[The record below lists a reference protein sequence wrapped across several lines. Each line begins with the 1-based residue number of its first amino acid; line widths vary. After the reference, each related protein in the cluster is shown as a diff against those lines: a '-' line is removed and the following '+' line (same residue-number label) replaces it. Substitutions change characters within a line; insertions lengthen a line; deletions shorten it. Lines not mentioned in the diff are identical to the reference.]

1 MVCKNWNIRTV
12 GPIRLTTLH
21 KGCIHKHYTY
31 MSIVAACTGVCP
43 KNMAL
48 GQVVTKIVGHVDTV
62 WETKQVY
69 TRITLK
75 SKYVTIHGINR
86 RKSLKVNLRNSVS
99 SGITI

>member
-1 MVCKNWNIRTV
+1 MC
-12 GPIRLTTLH
+12 
-21 KGCIHKHYTY
+21 
-31 MSIVAACTGVCP
+31 IVAACTGFYP

-75 SKYVTIHGINR
+75 SKYVTIHG
-86 RKSLKVNLRNSVS
+86 VNH
-99 SGITI
+99 

>member
-1 MVCKNWNIRTV
+1 MC
-12 GPIRLTTLH
+12 
-21 KGCIHKHYTY
+21 
-31 MSIVAACTGVCP
+31 IVAACTGIYP

-75 SKYVTIHGINR
+75 SKYVTVHGINR
-86 RKSLKVNLRNSVS
+86 CNSLKVNLRNLVS
-99 SGITI
+99 SGITIQYLINNISVGPTVTSAHGMD

>member
-1 MVCKNWNIRTV
+1 MH
-12 GPIRLTTLH
+12 P
-21 KGCIHKHYTY
+21 Y
-31 MSIVAACTGVCP
+31 MCIVAACTGVYP

-75 SKYVTIHGINR
+75 SKYVTIHGVNR
-86 RKSLKVNLRNSVS
+86 CNLLKVKLRHSVS
-99 SGITI
+99 SEITI

>member
-1 MVCKNWNIRTV
+1 MVSKNGNIRTV
-12 GPIRLTTLH
+12 YNVSQ
-21 KGCIHKHYTY
+21 HYINDASLMCT
-31 MSIVAACTGVCP
+31 VAACTGVYP

-75 SKYVTIHGINR
+75 SKYVTIYG
-86 RKSLKVNLRNSVS
+86 VNHWNS
-99 SGITI
+99 

>member
-1 MVCKNWNIRTV
+1 MVCTNGNIRTV
-12 GPIRLTTLH
+12 
-21 KGCIHKHYTY
+21 CNVSQHYINDASL
-31 MSIVAACTGVCP
+31 MCIVAACTGFYP

-75 SKYVTIHGINR
+75 SKYVTIHGVNHWN
-86 RKSLKVNLRNSVS
+86 SLKGNLRNSVS
-99 SGITI
+99 S